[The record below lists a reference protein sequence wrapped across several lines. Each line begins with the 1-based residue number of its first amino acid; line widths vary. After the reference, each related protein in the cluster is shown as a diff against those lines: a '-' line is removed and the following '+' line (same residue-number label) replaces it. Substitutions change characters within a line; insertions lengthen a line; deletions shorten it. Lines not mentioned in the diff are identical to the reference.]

1 MSDNGGNGS
10 REARVLT
17 KHFSALCR
25 AVTDPLQLSK
35 DFYAEGLISKP
46 FKLDVDSGR
55 ESPSLKRHQ
64 AAVKLLTAVDMSLSK
79 DSTKLGVLIL
89 VLKNCLNDNG
99 RAAEAIR
106 AMEIEYG
113 GKGEQFVSIQH
124 ARTVMMKHMNNIAA
138 VMTDVAIYRIGE
150 ELLCRHVITEPL
162 LEEIKGFLPVNG
174 LNNDPEVENATKL
187 LRNIHAQIVAN
198 PAKFAILI
206 AVLKDD
212 PSTDQNVVAVMEAE
226 YCKSFII

>member
-17 KHFSALCR
+17 KHFSALCC

-46 FKLDVDSGR
+46 FKLDVDSDR

-79 DSTKLGVLIL
+79 DATKLGVLIL

-138 VMTDVAIYRIGE
+138 VMTDVARIGE
-150 ELLCRHVITEPL
+150 ELLCRHVITEPV

-174 LNNDPEVENATKL
+174 LNNHPEVENATKL
-187 LRNIHAQIVAN
+187 LRNIHAQIVAD

-212 PSTDQNVVAVMEAE
+212 PLTDQNVVAVMEAE